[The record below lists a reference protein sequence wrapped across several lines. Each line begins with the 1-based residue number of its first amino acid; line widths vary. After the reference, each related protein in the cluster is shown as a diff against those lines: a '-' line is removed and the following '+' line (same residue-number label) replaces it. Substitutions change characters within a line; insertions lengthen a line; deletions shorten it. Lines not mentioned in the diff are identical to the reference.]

1 MSKMYIAVLNEFP
14 DCMTPTLVAHAVL
27 HHHDIAMDYSRDE
40 WKGEKPY
47 TTLYREWKRES
58 FKKVV
63 LRVNQKQ
70 FDKIS
75 QLPNVTL
82 SHENNTLNG
91 KKACAVVVVDD
102 TIPNVLKF
110 AKLWEPVRSAG
121 D

>member
-1 MSKMYIAVLNEFP
+1 MSKMYIAVLDEFP
-14 DCMTPTLVAHAVL
+14 DFITPTLVAHAVL
-27 HHHDIAMDYSRDE
+27 QHNKENFCEDPEENSY
-40 WKGEKPY
+40 GN
-47 TTLYREWKRES
+47 LYLSWLRNS
-58 FKKVV
+58 FNKVV
-63 LRVNQKQ
+63 LRVNQKE
-70 FDKIS
+70 FNKIS

-110 AKLWEPVRSAG
+110 AKLWEPVQRAG